1 MKDAYRIMV
10 GKPGMERPLG
20 RPFRRWD
27 NIKMVLMKIGFG
39 GLG

>member
-10 GKPGMERPLG
+10 GKPGMDRPLG
-20 RPFRRWD
+20 RPLRRWD
-27 NIKMVLMKIGFG
+27 NIKMVLMEIGFG